1 MVKTHKLNI
10 NYKNNKTKK
19 IYKGS
24 GKHYRKKTRF
34 ASYEIISIYALIA
47 EKLTANENI
56 KKIRTLLNEKL
67 GTKRTPFRN
76 SVASN
81 PDDECKVARKYAII
95 NGGKNKCPCFQ
106 FIPAGER
113 DNYNKEYKS
122 IPLWNDGSLE
132 GVTNM
137 LEYDYNHQ
145 RREVGTEEGTYK
157 ERPKTIKGT
166 YIGNKISKKK
176 NDKRYRWGWVSAGPC
191 WLCGQDVYINID
203 GENKTQCG
211 ECEHI
216 GAITA
221 SLLAGM
227 LKSQNFPWMI
237 LNYGT
242 SHVHCNQRKSDDIT
256 MNFVYNQ
263 TEGTGEWKYD
273 EETTKGIIKNIFNS
287 RIHYTEYDY
296 YFKKFH
302 KDYENMSGANKR
314 KIINDIKK
322 TTETWCNTANEV
334 MNTENIRG
342 FQNEY
347 NTWLASKNYPT
358 RKESHKSIKQKAI
371 RFASN
376 IEYLMKQAIKKPH
389 NTRSNGGAITTSG
402 YGFPLP
408 ESNEDMFDLS
418 GDYIYEFFAENLKN
432 ATNKLESD
440 LLYIIENDEENDED
454 DDEDDGPPPG
464 TPGTQETPRT
474 PGTQETPRTPG
485 TPITQTITRQTNT
498 PISAIQGTQLFYS
511 PGVGVNIDNDNEST
525 TNDENRINVFGLP
538 VVPDLRR
545 VDSDSMVSFNDR
557 NNNISNTDALQNIRN
572 NSMERINS
580 QGSVIRNN
588 DINNNINTPQPQ
600 RSIESGTTPSLRRS
614 IRLLSST
621 NNTPVSSEK
630 RSKNGGKKTRKIRTR

>member
-10 NYKNNKTKK
+10 YKNNKTKK
-19 IYKGS
+19 IYKGA

-47 EKLTANENI
+47 EKLAANENI

-67 GTKRTPFRN
+67 GTKSTPFRN

-113 DNYNKEYKS
+113 ENYNIEYES
-122 IPLWNDGSLE
+122 IPSWNDGSLE

-145 RREVGTEEGTYK
+145 RREVGTEEGTYR

-166 YIGNKISKKK
+166 YIGNKISQKK

-191 WLCGQDVYINID
+191 WLCGQDVYIYID
-203 GENKTQCG
+203 GKNKTQCG

-256 MNFVYNQ
+256 MNFVYSQ
-263 TEGTGEWKYD
+263 TEGTGNWKYD
-273 EETTKGIIKNIFNS
+273 EKTTKGIIKNIFSNS
-287 RIHYTEYDY
+287 IHHTEYDY
-296 YFKKFH
+296 YFKEFH
-302 KDYENMSGANKR
+302 KDYENMSGAAKR

-334 MNTENIRG
+334 MNNENIMG

-347 NTWLASKNYPT
+347 NTWLANKNYGT
-358 RKESHKSIKQKAI
+358 NKETHESIKKKAI

-389 NTRSNGGAITTSG
+389 NTRSKGGAITTEG

-408 ESNEDMFDLS
+408 ESDEDMFDLS
-418 GDYIYEFFAENLKN
+418 GDYIYEFFAENLRT
-432 ATNKLESD
+432 ATDRLVND
-440 LLYIIENDEENDED
+440 LLNN
-454 DDEDDGPPPG
+454 DDGPPPG

-474 PGTQETPRTPG
+474 PGTPV
-485 TPITQTITRQTNT
+485 TQTITRQTTT

-525 TNDENRINVFGLP
+525 TNDESRINVFGLP
-538 VVPDLRR
+538 VVPDLRG
-545 VDSDSMVSFNDR
+545 VDSDNLMVSFDDR
-557 NNNISNTDALQNIRN
+557 NNNISNIRN

-580 QGSVIRNN
+580 QGSVIQNN

-614 IRLLSST
+614 IRLL
-621 NNTPVSSEK
+621 NTPVSSVK
-630 RSKNGGKKTRKIRTR
+630 RSKNGGKKTRRIRRR